1 LVTNFEFS
9 FYRKNYNN
17 EFDSGS
23 DWTLLKYIWY
33 ANLTFLK

>member
-1 LVTNFEFS
+1 MG
-9 FYRKNYNN
+9 YNN